1 MKLILA
7 MPIKLTE
14 IASRFPD
21 WLSLLFLRFAL
32 AVPFFYSG
40 LTKWDGFLS
49 LSGNAIFLFKEE
61 FKLHLFGRIIDYPA
75 PVIAAW
81 LSGIF
86 EIVLP
91 ILLVVGLATRL
102 SALGLLI
109 MTVIIQV
116 TIPDGWANFHLPWAA
131 MAMAIMSFGP
141 GKLSLDRLLSIDKPA
156 TSMGTERLTENR
168 S

>member
-1 MKLILA
+1 MNTILA
-7 MPIKLTE
+7 LPIKFSE
-14 IASRFPD
+14 MVSKYPA
-21 WLSLLFLRFAL
+21 WLSLLFLRVAL

-40 LTKWDGFLS
+40 LTKCDGFLN

-61 FKLHLFGRIIDYPA
+61 FKLHLFGRMIDYPA

-86 EIVLP
+86 EIMLP
-91 ILLVVGLATRL
+91 ILLVIGLATRL

-109 MTVIIQV
+109 MTAIIQI
-116 TIPDGWANFHLPWAA
+116 TIPDGWTNFHLPWAA

-141 GKLSLDRLLSIDKPA
+141 GKLSMDHLLSLNMPA
-156 TSMGTERLTENR
+156 TNTAR
-168 S
+168 

>member
-1 MKLILA
+1 MKMILA

-14 IASRFPD
+14 IASRFPA

-40 LTKWDGFLS
+40 LTKWGGFLS
-49 LSGNAIFLFKEE
+49 LSDNAIFLFKEE

-86 EIVLP
+86 EILLP
-91 ILLVVGLATRL
+91 ILLVIGFVTRL

-109 MTVIIQV
+109 MTAIIQI

-131 MAMAIMSFGP
+131 MAMAVMSFGP
-141 GKLSLDRLLSIDKPA
+141 GKLSLDRLLSIDKA
-156 TSMGTERLTENR
+156 GLSE
-168 S
+168 